1 MALTKFI
8 AADLRKES
16 SLVSFVKKHTKWTP
30 HGHVHINACLC
41 CKEASTAAG
50 RGSRARP
57 AEVDTIVAALEDRLG
72 STWAEF
78 QSTPSHF
85 NAVNADDIVRRY
97 DEWRGTEAAR
107 IYVLERCED
116 HGLD

>member
-1 MALTKFI
+1 MLGCVLKGCSAPGRVWDMLSALR
-8 AADLRKES
+8 AVPA
-16 SLVSFVKKHTKWTP
+16 
-30 HGHVHINACLC
+30 HGWMDRFLSKVG
-41 CKEASTAAG
+41 EQV
-50 RGSRARP
+50 RAP
-57 AEVDTIVAALEDRLG
+57 LLEDRLG